1 MHYVW
6 LKTGFAVG
14 KVKVGVSE
22 ELLIEGVD
30 MLLGNDIAGKRVV
43 PELEMIE
50 NSWNEKELEA
60 DPELIVVGKDG
71 SEEVEESKIFP
82 ACFVTR
88 AMIDR

>member
-1 MHYVW
+1 MW

-22 ELLIEGVD
+22 ELLIKGVD

-60 DPELIVVGKDG
+60 DPELIVIGNDG
-71 SEEVEESKIFP
+71 NEKVEESKIFP
-82 ACFVTR
+82 ACFCNSCNGNKR
-88 AMIDR
+88 KG